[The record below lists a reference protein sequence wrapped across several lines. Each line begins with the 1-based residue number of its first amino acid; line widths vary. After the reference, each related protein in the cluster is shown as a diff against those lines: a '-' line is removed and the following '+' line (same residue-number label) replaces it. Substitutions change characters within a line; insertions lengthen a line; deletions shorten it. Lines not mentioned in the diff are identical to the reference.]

1 MDAAKSIESLTWS
14 DATYTLNEFLDK
26 FGVPNLVR
34 IQEGHYGIN
43 EASTFE
49 NDQVLMIHAVR
60 TKHNVMGGDANGR
73 PIAIPLRC
81 EKELLRCPLSIYCR
95 HETISV
101 SQMSNVYPDIKYF
114 RVLENHWDTGIKY
127 LQPGSILEIEKI
139 DSSNSVVKFKDIDQP
154 LPLNC
159 TVVFEPLLDYCEH
172 TLKSVVSLS
181 GLPAKVIIIII
192 ISKMFSLKV
201 L

>member
-14 DATYTLNEFLDK
+14 DVTCTLNEFLDK
-26 FGVPNLVR
+26 FGVPNLVCV
-34 IQEGHYGIN
+34 QEGYYGIN
-43 EASTFE
+43 ETCTIQ
-49 NDQVLMIHAVR
+49 NDQVLMLHALR
-60 TKHNVMGGDANGR
+60 TKVDVMGEEANGR

-81 EKELLRCPLSIYCR
+81 ENKLLRCPLSIYCR

-114 RVLENHWDTGIKY
+114 RVLENHWDTKIYY
-127 LQPGSILEIEKI
+127 LEPESILEIEKI
-139 DSSNSVVKFKDIDQP
+139 DSSNSAVKFKDIDQP

-181 GLPAKVIIIII
+181 GLPAKVIII
-192 ISKMFSLKV
+192 M
-201 L
+201 